1 MNNKEIL
8 DYQVRSYRDML
19 EWSHEEG
26 RSEPVLP
33 IVNFFR
39 NDYEAP
45 LISMILR
52 PFDTETKAVT
62 FATAMLVNAVLP
74 IDKVGVTMDAT
85 VSKRENEEGKTIEE
99 QLEVMPS
106 QDPNSVDVIFSQV
119 YERNGN
125 VDISGIEYSI
135 EDKTGDLVFNEDS
148 DFYEQ
153 QGGEFGGM
161 LSDIIE
167 GSFNTPEEVLMKFS
181 GNLDPKERSIEYF
194 ETLMTLLSGLGYLVM
209 ATHEGIEFLNSIG
222 ITDTQFEDYKKT
234 EEE

>member
-26 RSEPVLP
+26 REESILP

-45 LISMILR
+45 LLSMILR
-52 PFDTETKAVT
+52 PFDADTKAVT

-85 VSKRENEEGKTIEE
+85 VSKMENEKGKTIEE

-106 QDPNSVDVIFSQV
+106 QDPTAVDVIFSQV

-153 QGGEFGGM
+153 QGGELGGM

-181 GNLDPKERSIEYF
+181 GDLNPKERSIEYF
-194 ETLMTLLSGLGYLVM
+194 ETLMTLLSGLGYLIM